1 MADEWTFKELSAS
14 DTDEIYRIA
23 QLEYAVFPDPWSEK
37 EIKNTLQQDHTFCV
51 AAKCCDS
58 VLGYFICYFVLD
70 ECEVARIAVAEDARC
85 RGIGQNLFE
94 NMIDICR
101 RKGLGRILLDV
112 RKSNRTAIRF
122 YEKNHFQVDGIRRNY
137 YGGTAPEDA
146 ILMSRDVLIP
156 KLTE

>member
-51 AAKCCDS
+51 AAKCCDI

-101 RKGLGRILLDV
+101 RKGLEEFCWMSERATGQQFAFMKKIIFRWMGYAGIIMEERH
-112 RKSNRTAIRF
+112 RKMRS
-122 YEKNHFQVDGIRRNY
+122 
-137 YGGTAPEDA
+137 
-146 ILMSRDVLIP
+146 L
-156 KLTE
+156 